1 MRSSPISPVEENKT
15 MPVDPAFARFDMA
28 RLYDAFNH
36 HGEDGDFYENF
47 PEAPC
52 RVLDIGCGT
61 GSVTLRLAKRGHQVT
76 GIEPADGMLKV
87 ARMKDRE
94 GGVNWVKAAAADFS
108 LPNRFDL
115 AIMTGHVFQ
124 VFLDD
129 AETLAALRNI
139 HQHLDPGGRLII
151 ESRNPL
157 VKAWENWTREKTSEQ
172 RVIDGIGPVDV
183 YYQIKDA
190 EEEYVTFDAVFTIEA
205 TGETLVSE
213 SRLRFAPVETI
224 QGMLS
229 AAGFGEVELLGW
241 WDGTP
246 YSETSSEIIA
256 IARA

>member
-1 MRSSPISPVEENKT
+1 

-47 PEAPC
+47 TKTPC

-61 GSVTLRLAKRGHQVT
+61 GSVTLRLADRGHTVT
-76 GIEPADGMLKV
+76 GIDPADGMLQV
-87 ARMKDRE
+87 ARMKDGQGR
-94 GGVNWVKAAAADFS
+94 VDWVQAPAAEFL
-108 LPNRFDL
+108 LPDRFDL

-139 HQHLDPGGRLII
+139 HRHMVPGGRLIL
-151 ESRNPL
+151 ESRNPQH
-157 VKAWENWTREKTSEQ
+157 KAWQDWTREKTREQ

-183 YYQIKDA
+183 YYQIKDVEGEHVA
-190 EEEYVTFDAVFTIEA
+190 FDAVFTILDN
-205 TGETLVSE
+205 GETLVSE

-224 QGMLS
+224 QGLLS
-229 AAGFGEVELLGW
+229 AAGFGQVELLGW

-246 YSETSSEIIA
+246 CSATSPEIIA
-256 IARA
+256 IAQA

>member
-1 MRSSPISPVEENKT
+1 

-47 PEAPC
+47 IKTPC

-61 GSVTLRLAKRGHQVT
+61 GSVTLRLANRGHTVT
-76 GIEPADGMLKV
+76 GVDPAQGMLQV
-87 ARMKDRE
+87 ARAKDRE
-94 GGVNWVKAAAADFS
+94 SKVEWVQAPAAEFT
-108 LPNRFDL
+108 LPDRFDL

-139 HQHLDPGGRLII
+139 RRHMVPGGRLIL
-151 ESRNPL
+151 ESRNPQD
-157 VKAWENWTREKTSEQ
+157 KAWQGWAREKTREQ
-172 RVIDGIGPVDV
+172 RVIDGIGTVEV
-183 YYQIKDA
+183 HYQIKDV
-190 EEEYVTFDAVFTIEA
+190 EGEHVTFDAVFTIEA

-224 QGMLS
+224 RGLLS

-246 YSETSSEIIA
+246 YSEASPEIIA

>member
-1 MRSSPISPVEENKT
+1 

-36 HGEDGDFYENF
+36 HVEDGDFYENITKT
-47 PEAPC
+47 PC

-61 GSVTLRLAKRGHQVT
+61 GSVTLRLADRGHTVT
-76 GIEPADGMLKV
+76 GVDPADGMLRV

-94 GGVNWVKAAAADFS
+94 NKVDWVQAPATEFT
-108 LPNRFDL
+108 LPERFDL

-129 AETLAALRNI
+129 AETLTALRNI
-139 HQHLDPGGRLII
+139 HRHMVPSGRLIL

-157 VKAWENWTREKTSEQ
+157 ARAWEDWTREKTRAQ

-183 YYQIKDA
+183 YYQIKDV
-190 EEEYVTFDAVFTIEA
+190 EDEHVTFDAVFTIEA

-224 QGMLS
+224 RRLLS

-241 WDGTP
+241 WDCTV
-246 YSETSSEIIA
+246 YSATSPEIIA

>member
-1 MRSSPISPVEENKT
+1 

-47 PEAPC
+47 IKTPC

-61 GSVTLRLAKRGHQVT
+61 GSVTLRLANRGHTVT
-76 GIEPADGMLKV
+76 GVDPAQGMLQV
-87 ARMKDRE
+87 ARAKDRE
-94 GGVNWVKAAAADFS
+94 SKVEWVQAPAAEFT
-108 LPNRFDL
+108 LPDRFDL

-139 HQHLDPGGRLII
+139 RRHMVPGGRLIL
-151 ESRNPL
+151 ESRNPQD
-157 VKAWENWTREKTSEQ
+157 KAWQGWTREKTREQ
-172 RVIDGIGPVDV
+172 RVIDGIGTVEV
-183 YYQIKDA
+183 HYQIKDV
-190 EEEYVTFDAVFTIEA
+190 EGEHVTFDAVFTIEA

-224 QGMLS
+224 RGLLS

-246 YSETSSEIIA
+246 YSEDSLEIIA

>member
-1 MRSSPISPVEENKT
+1 

-47 PEAPC
+47 IKSPC

-61 GSVTLRLAKRGHQVT
+61 GSVTLRLANRGHTVT
-76 GIEPADGMLKV
+76 GVDPAHGMLQV
-87 ARMKDRE
+87 ARAKDRE
-94 GGVNWVKAAAADFS
+94 SKVEWVQAPAAEFT
-108 LPNRFDL
+108 LPVRFEL

-139 HQHLDPGGRLII
+139 HRHMAPGGRLIL
-151 ESRNPL
+151 ESRNPQD
-157 VKAWENWTREKTSEQ
+157 KAWQDWTREKTRER

-183 YYQIKDA
+183 YYQIKDV
-190 EEEYVTFDAVFTIEA
+190 EGEHVTFDAVFTVEA

-224 QGMLS
+224 RGLLS

-241 WDGTP
+241 WDGTR
-246 YSETSSEIIA
+246 YSEGSPEIIA
-256 IARA
+256 IAQA

>member
-1 MRSSPISPVEENKT
+1 

-47 PEAPC
+47 NKTPC

-61 GSVTLRLAKRGHQVT
+61 GSVTLRLADRGHKVT
-76 GIEPADGMLKV
+76 GVDPADGMLQV

-94 GGVNWVKAAAADFS
+94 SKVEWVQAPAAEFT
-108 LPNRFDL
+108 LPDRFDL

-129 AETLAALRNI
+129 AETLAALRNT
-139 HQHLDPGGRLII
+139 HRHMAPGGRLLL

-157 VKAWENWTREKTSEQ
+157 AKAWEDWTRRKTREQ
-172 RVIDGIGPVDV
+172 RVIHGIGPVDV
-183 YYQIKDA
+183 HYQIKDV
-190 EEEYVTFDAVFTIEA
+190 EGEHVTFDAVFTIA
-205 TGETLVSE
+205 TTGETLVSE
-213 SRLRFAPVETI
+213 SRLRFAKAETI
-224 QGMLS
+224 QSLLS

-241 WDGTP
+241 WDGAPFT
-246 YSETSSEIIA
+246 ETSLEIIA

>member
-1 MRSSPISPVEENKT
+1 

-47 PEAPC
+47 TKTPC

-61 GSVTLRLAKRGHQVT
+61 GSVTLSLAELGHTVT
-76 GIEPADGMLKV
+76 GVDPADGMLQV
-87 ARMKDRE
+87 ARAKDEQGR
-94 GGVNWVKAAAADFS
+94 VAWVQAPAAEFT
-108 LPNRFDL
+108 LPDRFDL

-139 HQHLDPGGRLII
+139 HRHMAPGGRLIL
-151 ESRNPL
+151 ESRNPQDR
-157 VKAWENWTREKTSEQ
+157 AWEDWTRENTREQ
-172 RVIDGIGPVDV
+172 RVIEGIGPVDV
-183 YYQIKDA
+183 YYQIKNV
-190 EEEYVTFDAVFTIEA
+190 EGEHVTFDAVFTILD
-205 TGETLVSE
+205 TDETLVSE
-213 SRLRFAPVETI
+213 SRLRFAPLDTI
-224 QGMLS
+224 QRLLS

-246 YSETSSEIIA
+246 YSETSPEIIA

>member
-1 MRSSPISPVEENKT
+1 

-47 PEAPC
+47 NKTPC

-61 GSVTLRLAKRGHQVT
+61 GSVTLRLAERGHTVT
-76 GIEPADGMLKV
+76 GVDPADGMLRV

-94 GGVNWVKAAAADFS
+94 SKVDWVQAPAAEFT
-108 LPNRFDL
+108 LPDRFDL

-139 HQHLDPGGRLII
+139 HRHMAPGGRLIL
-151 ESRNPL
+151 ESRNPQD
-157 VKAWENWTREKTSEQ
+157 KAWQDWTREKTREQ
-172 RVIDGIGPVDV
+172 RIIDGIGTVDV
-183 YYQIKDA
+183 YYQIKDV
-190 EEEYVTFDAVFTIEA
+190 EGEHVTFDAVFTIED

-213 SRLRFAPVETI
+213 SRLRFAPMGTI
-224 QGMLS
+224 RGLLS
-229 AAGFGEVELLGW
+229 AAGFAEVELLGW

-246 YSETSSEIIA
+246 YSEASPEIIA
-256 IARA
+256 IAQA

>member
-1 MRSSPISPVEENKT
+1 
-15 MPVDPAFARFDMA
+15 MPVDPAFACFDMA

-47 PEAPC
+47 IKTPC

-61 GSVTLRLAKRGHQVT
+61 GSVTLRLANRGHTVT
-76 GIEPADGMLKV
+76 GVDPAQGMLQV
-87 ARMKDRE
+87 ARAKDRE
-94 GGVNWVKAAAADFS
+94 SKVEWVQAPAAEFT
-108 LPNRFDL
+108 LPDRFDL

-129 AETLAALRNI
+129 AETLAALRTI
-139 HQHLDPGGRLII
+139 RRHMVPGGRLIL
-151 ESRNPL
+151 ESRNPQD
-157 VKAWENWTREKTSEQ
+157 KAWQGWTREKTREQ
-172 RVIDGIGPVDV
+172 RVIDGIGTVEV
-183 YYQIKDA
+183 HYQIKDV
-190 EEEYVTFDAVFTIEA
+190 EGEHVTFDAVFTIEA

-224 QGMLS
+224 RGLLS

-246 YSETSSEIIA
+246 YSEASPEIIA

>member
-1 MRSSPISPVEENKT
+1 

-47 PEAPC
+47 TKTPC

-61 GSVTLRLAKRGHQVT
+61 GSVTLRLAKRGHTVT
-76 GIEPADGMLKV
+76 GVDPADGMLQV

-94 GGVNWVKAAAADFS
+94 SKVEWVQAPAAEFT
-108 LPNRFDL
+108 LPYRFDL

-129 AETLAALRNI
+129 AETLAALSNI
-139 HQHLDPGGRLII
+139 HRHMVRGGRLIL
-151 ESRNPL
+151 ESRNPQD
-157 VKAWENWTREKTSEQ
+157 KAWQGWTREKTREQ

-183 YYQIKDA
+183 YYQIKDV
-190 EEEYVTFDAVFTIEA
+190 EGEHVTFDAIFTIEA

-224 QGMLS
+224 RGLLS

-241 WDGTP
+241 WDGTV
-246 YSETSSEIIA
+246 YSATSPEIIA

>member
-1 MRSSPISPVEENKT
+1 

-47 PEAPC
+47 TKTPC
-52 RVLDIGCGT
+52 HVLDIGCGT
-61 GSVTLRLAKRGHQVT
+61 GSVTLRLAKRGHTVT
-76 GIEPADGMLKV
+76 GVDPADGMLQV
-87 ARMKDRE
+87 ARAKDRE
-94 GGVNWVKAAAADFS
+94 SKVEWVQAPAAEFA
-108 LPNRFDL
+108 LPGRFDL

-139 HQHLDPGGRLII
+139 HRHMAPGGRLIL
-151 ESRNPL
+151 ESRNPQH
-157 VKAWENWTREKTSEQ
+157 KAWQGWTREKTREH

-183 YYQIKDA
+183 YYEIKDV
-190 EEEYVTFDAVFTIEA
+190 EGEHVTFDAVFTIEA

-213 SRLRFAPVETI
+213 SRLRFAPMETI
-224 QGMLS
+224 RGLLS
-229 AAGFGEVELLGW
+229 AAGFAEVELLGW

-246 YSETSSEIIA
+246 YSATSPEIIA

>member
-1 MRSSPISPVEENKT
+1 

-47 PEAPC
+47 TKTPC

-61 GSVTLRLAKRGHQVT
+61 GSVTLRLADRGHAVT
-76 GIEPADGMLKV
+76 GIDPADGMLRA

-94 GGVNWVKAAAADFS
+94 SKVKWVQATAVEFTLSD
-108 LPNRFDL
+108 RFDL

-129 AETLAALRNI
+129 VETLAALSNI
-139 HQHLDPGGRLII
+139 HRHMAPGGRLIL
-151 ESRNPL
+151 ESRNPQD
-157 VKAWENWTREKTSEQ
+157 KAWQDWTRENTREQ
-172 RVIDGIGPVDV
+172 RLIDGIGLADV
-183 YYQIKDA
+183 YYPIKDV
-190 EEEYVTFDAVFTIEA
+190 EDEHVTFDAVFTIEA

-213 SRLRFAPVETI
+213 SRLRFASVETI
-224 QGMLS
+224 RGLLS
-229 AAGFGEVELLGW
+229 ATGFAEVELFGW

-246 YSETSSEIIA
+246 YSATSPEIIA
-256 IARA
+256 IACA

>member
-1 MRSSPISPVEENKT
+1 

-47 PEAPC
+47 TKTPC

-61 GSVTLRLAKRGHQVT
+61 GSVTLSLAELGHTVT
-76 GIEPADGMLKV
+76 GVDPADGMLQV
-87 ARMKDRE
+87 ARAKVEQDR
-94 GGVNWVKAAAADFS
+94 VAWVQAPAAEFT
-108 LPNRFDL
+108 LPDRFDL

-139 HQHLDPGGRLII
+139 HRHMAPGGRLFL
-151 ESRNPL
+151 ESRNPQDR
-157 VKAWENWTREKTSEQ
+157 AWEDWTRENTREQ
-172 RVIDGIGPVDV
+172 RVIEGIGPVDV
-183 YYQIKDA
+183 YYQIKDV
-190 EEEYVTFDAVFTIEA
+190 EGEHVTFDAVFTILD
-205 TGETLVSE
+205 TDETLVSE
-213 SRLRFAPVETI
+213 SRLRFAPLDTI
-224 QGMLS
+224 QRLLS
-229 AAGFGEVELLGW
+229 AAGFGEVKLLGW

-246 YSETSSEIIA
+246 YSETSPEIIA

>member
-1 MRSSPISPVEENKT
+1 

-47 PEAPC
+47 IKTPC

-61 GSVTLRLAKRGHQVT
+61 GSVTLRLANRGHTVT
-76 GIEPADGMLKV
+76 GVDPAQGMLQV
-87 ARMKDRE
+87 ARAKDRE
-94 GGVNWVKAAAADFS
+94 SKVEWVQAPAAEFT
-108 LPNRFDL
+108 LPDRFDL

-139 HQHLDPGGRLII
+139 RRHMVPGGRLIL
-151 ESRNPL
+151 ESRNPQD
-157 VKAWENWTREKTSEQ
+157 KAWQGWTREKTREQ
-172 RVIDGIGPVDV
+172 RVINGIGTVEV
-183 YYQIKDA
+183 HYQIKDV
-190 EEEYVTFDAVFTIEA
+190 EGEHVTFDAVFTIEA

-224 QGMLS
+224 RGLLS

-246 YSETSSEIIA
+246 YSEDSPEIIA

>member
-1 MRSSPISPVEENKT
+1 

-61 GSVTLRLAKRGHQVT
+61 GSVPLRLARRGHRVT
-76 GIEPADGMLKV
+76 GVDPAEGMLKV
-87 ARMKDRE
+87 ARAKDE
-94 GGVNWVKAAAADFS
+94 YGLVDWVQATASTFERPA
-108 LPNRFDL
+108 RFDL

-124 VFLDD
+124 VFPDD

-139 HQHLDPGGRLII
+139 HRHMAPGGKLIL

-157 VKAWENWTREKTSEQ
+157 DRAWEGWTREKTHEQ

-183 YYQIKDA
+183 YYQIKDV
-190 EEEYVTFDAVFTIEA
+190 EGEHVTFDAVFTIEA
-205 TGETLVSE
+205 TGEILLSV
-213 SRLRFAPVETI
+213 SRLRFPPAEAIERLLRT
-224 QGMLS
+224 
-229 AAGFGEVELLGW
+229 AGFTEVDLLGW
-241 WDGTP
+241 WDRSP
-246 YSETSSEIIA
+246 YSETSPEIIA

>member
-1 MRSSPISPVEENKT
+1 

-47 PEAPC
+47 TKTPC
-52 RVLDIGCGT
+52 HVLDIGCGT
-61 GSVTLRLAKRGHQVT
+61 GSVTLRLANRGHTVT
-76 GIEPADGMLKV
+76 GVDPADGMLQV
-87 ARMKDRE
+87 ARAKDRE
-94 GGVNWVKAAAADFS
+94 SKVEWVQAPAAEFT
-108 LPNRFDL
+108 LPDRFEL

-129 AETLAALRNI
+129 AEILAALRNI
-139 HQHLDPGGRLII
+139 HRHMAPGGRLIL
-151 ESRNPL
+151 ESRNPQD
-157 VKAWENWTREKTSEQ
+157 KAWQNWTRETTREQ
-172 RVIDGIGPVDV
+172 RVIDGIGTVDV
-183 YYQIKDA
+183 YYQIKDV
-190 EEEYVTFDAVFTIEA
+190 EGEHVTFDAVFTVEA

-224 QGMLS
+224 RGLLS
-229 AAGFGEVELLGW
+229 AAGFAEVELLGW

-246 YSETSSEIIA
+246 YSEASPEIIA

>member
-1 MRSSPISPVEENKT
+1 

-47 PEAPC
+47 TKPPC

-61 GSVTLRLAKRGHQVT
+61 GSVTLRLAERGHTVT
-76 GIEPADGMLKV
+76 GIDPADGMLQV
-87 ARMKDRE
+87 ARMKDGQGR
-94 GGVNWVKAAAADFS
+94 VDWVQAPAAEFT
-108 LPNRFDL
+108 LPDRFDL

-139 HQHLDPGGRLII
+139 HRHMAPGGRLIL
-151 ESRNPL
+151 ESRNPQD
-157 VKAWENWTREKTSEQ
+157 KAWQGWTREKTREQ
-172 RVIDGIGPVDV
+172 RVIDGIGQVEV
-183 YYQIKDA
+183 YYQIKKV
-190 EEEYVTFDAVFTIEA
+190 EGEHVTFDAVFTILD

-224 QGMLS
+224 RGLLS
-229 AAGFGEVELLGW
+229 AAGFAEVELLGW

-246 YSETSSEIIA
+246 CSATSPEIIA
-256 IARA
+256 IAHA